1 MALQPITIDLTSP
14 TTYTFPLHGFGIF
27 VKKAPTNLNAYLIYD
42 NNPSK
47 KIILGVQQK
56 VPGIEFRSFT
66 ISNQTPLTG
75 KILEMYYA
83 ERPEDMNDLPDS
95 PNATVEGTL
104 EETNTILTSI
114 DDKTFYVDTRAVKI
128 TDSGDIA
135 KETTANQIET
145 NTDNINT
152 NILNSNTKLDTIIS
166 QTADNATAAN
176 QSTTHTKLDTII
188 SQTADN
194 ATATNQSTTHTKL
207 DTVNSNLS
215 DLKTNTDGLETLSLN
230 IYDVLNG
237 GYVKDFIRYCYE
249 NKKVW
254 IFSKHLT
261 AAADLVLE
269 NPSGSGKIIKVIENT
284 ISNND
289 TDDLIVNVYKNS
301 AITTS
306 TTYTAINS
314 DFSVSTA
321 HNFILHNATS
331 ITPGTLVYEDLTYKG
346 STFIKE
352 KTDLYNEITL
362 NPGENVH
369 INFSGTTPDY
379 NFSVIIAEL

>member
-14 TTYTFPLHGFGIF
+14 TSYTFPLHGYGIF
-27 VKKAPTNLNAYLIYD
+27 VKKAPTNLNAYFIYD
-42 NNPSK
+42 NNPNK

-66 ISNQTPLTG
+66 ISNQTPLPG

-83 ERPEDMNDLPDS
+83 ERPEDMSDLPDS
-95 PNATVEGTL
+95 PNATVDSTL

-114 DDKTFYVDTRAVKI
+114 EDKTFYVDTRAVKI

-135 KETTANQIET
+135 KETTVNSIET

-152 NILNSNTKLDTIIS
+152 NIIDSNTKLDTIIS
-166 QTADNATAAN
+166 QTGDNATAAN
-176 QSTTHTKLDTII
+176 QTSTNTKLDTI
-188 SQTADN
+188 N
-194 ATATNQSTTHTKL
+194 N
-207 DTVNSNLS
+207 NLS

-230 IYDVLNG
+230 IYDILNS
-237 GYVKDFIRYCYE
+237 GYIRNFIRYCYD
-249 NKKVW
+249 NKLVW

-261 AAADLVLE
+261 ADADLVLE

-289 TDDLIVNVYKNS
+289 ADDLIVNVYKNS
-301 AITTS
+301 TITTS
-306 TTYTAINS
+306 TTYTAVNS

-321 HNFILHNATS
+321 HAFIFHNATS
-331 ITPGTLVYEDLTYKG
+331 ITAGTTVYESITYKG

-352 KTDLYNEITL
+352 KSDLYNEITL